1 MRLHA
6 IALLL
11 IAIFAVS
18 LAQSPAFGAVT
29 PNVVVT
35 KHFVTGS
42 VSSTGTPGTATTSF
56 TSQAPKVCSYVQ
68 LSSRTN
74 GQQITWKFINPPQ
87 NALYMQGNV
96 TISIGF
102 NGAWSCITIAGK
114 AAAKLPGPWSV
125 QLWYSGIMLFSD
137 PFTITS
143 AADPDSITP
152 TPTDFH
158 IVRHVM
164 ARDVTKS
171 PCCTPLTTTSF
182 SSQDSRAISFIEL
195 SGSYQGK
202 RLKWE
207 FYDPNGNLYATT
219 EADAMSRYHWAWF
232 NLSGHPA
239 AAHAG
244 QWSTEFYVNGQLQ
257 FKDTFTIAAASAAS
271 IQPVRIQTITLSP
284 LGTHSSRYILKID
297 GNGVESA
304 RLQVFDSQGR
314 SVYRS
319 DFQPGSRS
327 SWDALDASGRALANG
342 VYFYLVTVRDA
353 DGKVVKSEIKK
364 FAVKR

>member
-6 IALLL
+6 IASSF
-11 IAIFAVS
+11 IAIFVVVLIQSAALAVS
-18 LAQSPAFGAVT
+18 TSTVA
-29 PNVVVT
+29 VT

-42 VSSTGTPGTATTSF
+42 ISSNGSPGTAATSF

-68 LSSRTN
+68 LSSRAN

-125 QLWYSGIMLFSD
+125 QLWYGGSMLFSD

-143 AADPDSITP
+143 AADSDSVTP
-152 TPTDFH
+152 SPNGFR

-207 FYDPNGNLYATT
+207 FYDPTGNLYATT
-219 EADAMSRYHWAWF
+219 EADAISRYHWAWF

-239 AAHAG
+239 AARGG

-271 IQPVRIQTITLSP
+271 IQPASIQNVTLSS
-284 LGTHSSRYILKID
+284 LGAHSSRYILSID
-297 GNGVESA
+297 GKGDESA
-304 RLQVFDSQGR
+304 RLQVFDSHGR
-314 SVYRS
+314 LVYNG
-319 DFQPGSRS
+319 DFQPGSRL
-327 SWDALDASGRALANG
+327 SWNGLDASGRRLANG
-342 VYFYLVTVRDA
+342 VYLYWVTARNG

-364 FAVKR
+364 LVVKR